1 MTGPL
6 AWLVEGDD
14 ETLVANEVRRL
25 VGELAGG
32 HPDLAVEDFWG
43 DEVDLDA
50 VAGACLTPPF
60 LVDRRVVVLRNAGRF
75 SADELNPLL
84 RYLEAPSETTAL
96 IVAAGGGKL
105 STKLVAA
112 VKKVGHVVATGAG
125 RDTRAWVDNQIRR
138 APLRVD
144 SAARA
149 ALAEH
154 LGQDLGRL
162 PALIETLVAAHGEG
176 AAIGVEDVA
185 PYLGEAGSIAPWD
198 LTDAIDAGDVD
209 RALRALHRLMEAGER
224 HPLVVLPIVHRQVAQ
239 VVTLDGAG
247 ATTEAE
253 AAAALGIEAGRSTY
267 PAKKAMATLRRWGS
281 DGAARAIG
289 LVADADVDL
298 RGESTW
304 PPQAVLE
311 VLVARLSRIAP
322 HTSRSSRSTAGGS
335 RR

>member
-1 MTGPL
+1 MTGPS

-32 HPDLAVEDFWG
+32 HADLAVEDFWG

-60 LVDRRVVVLRNAGRF
+60 LVERRVVVLREVGRF
-75 SADELNPLL
+75 SAEELAPVM
-84 RYLEAPSETTAL
+84 RYLEQPSETTAL
-96 IVAAGGGKL
+96 ILAAGGGKV

-112 VKKVGHVVATGAG
+112 VKKVGHVVATGGG
-125 RDTRAWVDNQIRR
+125 RDTRGWVDNQLRR
-138 APLRVD
+138 APIRVD
-144 SAARA
+144 SAARTA
-149 ALAEH
+149 IAEH

-162 PALIETLVAAHGEG
+162 PAIIETLVAVHGEG
-176 AAIGVEDVA
+176 AAIGIDDVA
-185 PYLGEAGSIAPWD
+185 PYLGEAGSVAPWD

-209 RALRALHRLMEAGER
+209 RALRALHRLLEAGER
-224 HPLVVLPIVHRQVAQ
+224 HPLVVLPTLHRQVAQ

-253 AAAALGIEAGRSTY
+253 AAAALGIEPGRSTY
-267 PAKKAMATLRRWGS
+267 PAKKAMATLRRWGP
-281 DGAARAIG
+281 DGAARAMQLI
-289 LVADADVDL
+289 ADADVDL

-304 PPQAVLE
+304 PPEAVLE

-322 HTSRSSRSTAGGS
+322 HASRSSRGAASGS